1 MTYDKECI
9 VAMRKRREKTAVK
22 AEQEPVQDKQ
32 AAAALARDRMSTA
45 TDQALATVAT
55 TLLPALIEARD
66 KLTPVA
72 EQALAQGKV
81 RGRQAAALGLAK
93 GSQAAA
99 VGLTK
104 GKQAAA
110 RWGVLEE
117 PPQPEQSHKLRNLMI
132 VLGLGAVGAAVYKL
146 VTGQDADPAWTAGR
160 DSAAA
165 SKSQT
170 SDSVADPGQDSVPWG
185 DTPAD
190 EMPGMDPS
198 AVDPVVA
205 DPAGSDALDH
215 EDPGTTAGPIDGS
228 GTAPTAPLASEETT
242 DSPVPTTPDEP
253 LERRDLS

>member
-1 MTYDKECI
+1 M
-9 VAMRKRREKTAVK
+9 AMLKRRDKIVVT
-22 AEQEPVQDKQ
+22 AEQESPPDKQ
-32 AAAALARDRMSTA
+32 TAATLARLRMGTA

-55 TLLPALIEARD
+55 ALLPALAEARD

-72 EQALAQGKV
+72 EQAMVQGKV

-99 VGLTK
+99 LGLTK
-104 GKQAAA
+104 GKQAAV
-110 RWGVLEE
+110 RWGMFEE
-117 PPQPEQSHKLRNLMI
+117 PQPEPEPEQSHKLRNLLI
-132 VLGLGAVGAAVYKL
+132 VLGLGAIGAAVYKM

-165 SKSQT
+165 SQSPVT
-170 SDSVADPGQDSVPWG
+170 SGSVPDPGHDSVPWG

-205 DPAGSDALDH
+205 DPAGSDPLDH
-215 EDPGTTAGPIDGS
+215 EMPATTAGPIDGS
-228 GTAPTAPLASEETT
+228 GTAPTAPLASQESS

-253 LERRDLS
+253 LERRDL